1 MIVIY
6 LKLVNKKTFLLFF
19 FFLFFF
25 DTFHLK
31 RKNKIKHQ
39 LKISLNVYLAGNQIL
54 VLLNTKN
61 VSYYHGLYY
70 YYNQKSLFI
79 FQIESMLVV
88 KRSTPTDDY
97 NIKAVNFFL
106 KKYEFY
112 VIILEEKLLSKKH
125 LSS

>member
-1 MIVIY
+1 
-6 LKLVNKKTFLLFF
+6 
-19 FFLFFF
+19 
-25 DTFHLK
+25 
-31 RKNKIKHQ
+31 
-39 LKISLNVYLAGNQIL
+39 
-54 VLLNTKN
+54 
-61 VSYYHGLYY
+61 
-70 YYNQKSLFI
+70 
-79 FQIESMLVV
+79 MLVV